1 MPSQLD
7 HFFTRFLWISVVMS
21 QLIQACMMTPAVW
34 AASPAVPG
42 FPQGLTPPQSFPAYT
57 EPDLNST
64 YSGVPDQPFAP
75 PTLKRPVMKDAFHCE
90 RTFLYKGK
98 TYGCDSYVQ
107 RDAERLRIFVSD
119 IPEATS
125 EIDTY
130 QRNRKNVRTAAYVGS
145 VGLLIAIAGFFGS
158 RAFQDGD
165 GNVNSTGIAI
175 RTVTTT
181 VGMGLTLGSVTFG
194 IISLNNNESH
204 IDRAVALHNEAHPM
218 TPIVLQFSKGFSL

>member
-1 MPSQLD
+1 MPRQLD
-7 HFFTRFLWISVVMS
+7 HFFTRFIWISVVMS
-21 QLIQACMMTPAVW
+21 QLIQACTMSPTAW
-34 AASPAVPG
+34 AASPTVPG

-57 EPDLNST
+57 APDLNST

-75 PTLKRPVMKDAFHCE
+75 PTLKRPVIKDAFHCE

-145 VGLLIAIAGFFGS
+145 LGILFALAGILVGPL
-158 RAFQDGD
+158 
-165 GNVNSTGIAI
+165 VTNSDVGRSDI
-175 RTVTTT
+175 RTVTSYA
-181 VGMGLTLGSVTFG
+181 GGGITLGAIAFG
-194 IISLNNNESH
+194 VITLNNNESH
-204 IDRAVALHNEAHPM
+204 IDRAVALHNEAHPT